1 MHRRQGLTLIYI
13 PLLEYIYESEAK
25 PLRIKQQKIKYP
37 VIFIKFDIMKT
48 TEVNTTIVDGYVGLL
63 DNLSTNNKLD
73 LISKLTASVKT
84 DLTNKKS
91 TFKKSFGAF
100 DSKKSAEEIIEE
112 IRNSRVS
119 TRQIESF

>member
-1 MHRRQGLTLIYI
+1 MRTAEI
-13 PLLEYIYESEAK
+13 
-25 PLRIKQQKIKYP
+25 
-37 VIFIKFDIMKT
+37 
-48 TEVNTTIVDGYVGLL
+48 NTTIVDGYLRLL
-63 DNLSTNNKLD
+63 DNLSANNKLD

-91 TFKKSFGAF
+91 SFKKAFGAF
-100 DSKKSAEEIIEE
+100 DSSKSAEEIIEE

>member
-1 MHRRQGLTLIYI
+1 M
-13 PLLEYIYESEAK
+13 
-25 PLRIKQQKIKYP
+25 KIAE
-37 VIFIKFDIMKT
+37 M
-48 TEVNTTIVDGYVGLL
+48 NSTIVDGYVGLL

-91 TFKKSFGAF
+91 SFKKSFGAF
-100 DSKKSAEEIIEE
+100 DSKKSAEDIIEE
-112 IRNSRVS
+112 IRKSRVS

>member
-1 MHRRQGLTLIYI
+1 MR
-13 PLLEYIYESEAK
+13 
-25 PLRIKQQKIKYP
+25 
-37 VIFIKFDIMKT
+37 T

-63 DNLSTNNKLD
+63 DNLSIDNKLD

-91 TFKKSFGAF
+91 SFKKAFGAF
-100 DSKKSAEEIIEE
+100 DSEKSAEEIIEE